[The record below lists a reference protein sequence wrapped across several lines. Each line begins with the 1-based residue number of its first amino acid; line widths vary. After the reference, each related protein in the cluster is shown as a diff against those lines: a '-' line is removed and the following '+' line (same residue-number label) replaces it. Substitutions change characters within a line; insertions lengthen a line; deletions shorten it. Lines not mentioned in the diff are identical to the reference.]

1 MVKITSL
8 QLHFF
13 SPSVKRCPPCKIS
26 NPIYWGDSP
35 YLLTL
40 FEKPCEGHI
49 QVQKP
54 TQALL
59 QIRSPSNFRVESNII
74 SMDSIIADI
83 FTRRVINKWHEES
96 KSRKEACRRPILNW
110 PLLQK
115 LASRTTKST
124 LLSKNKKLLLKS
136 DQKLHYDTT
145 VLRSACEWENLKL

>member
-83 FTRRVINKWHEES
+83 LINDMKKVSPGKKLVGDPSLIGHS
-96 KSRKEACRRPILNW
+96 CKNFHPG
-110 PLLQK
+110 LQK
-115 LASRTTKST
+115 APFHQKI
-124 LLSKNKKLLLKS
+124 KN
-136 DQKLHYDTT
+136 YY
-145 VLRSACEWENLKL
+145 